1 MRILLLTCESLTRAA
16 YAAAARSPNI
26 VDVTIVPRNRH
37 QPDDIRVRLQT
48 LIDQADDQPYQAI
61 GLVYGLCGMAT
72 AGLRARRIPLVL
84 PRAHDCITLHLGS
97 RQRHEAELQKEPATY
112 WYAQDYLERV
122 QGAHAAL
129 AMGQGSQA
137 EMDAIYETYCYKYG
151 KQKADRLMAIM
162 GDWLSHYKRAVFLVI
177 DPDVVT
183 SAEEEARAQAARRG
197 WTFERLP
204 ADFSLI
210 QRLCDGDWSE
220 QDFLIVPPGQRTR
233 PTYENDILAIE

>member
-1 MRILLLTCESLTRAA
+1 MRLLLLSCESLTRAA

-37 QPDDIRVRLQT
+37 QPDDIRARLQGR
-48 LIDQADDQPYQAI
+48 IDAAEGQPYQAI
-61 GLVYGLCGMAT
+61 GLVYGLCGLAT
-72 AGLRARRIPLVL
+72 AGLQARSLPLVI

-97 RQRHEAELQKEPATY
+97 RQRHEQELQKEPATY
-112 WYAQDYLERV
+112 WYAQDYMERV
-122 QGAHAAL
+122 QGTQAAL
-129 AMGQGSQA
+129 AMGQGSQVD
-137 EMDAIYETYCYKYG
+137 MDAIYETYCYKYG

-162 GDWLSHYKRAVFLVI
+162 GNWLSHYKRAVFLTI
-177 DPDVVT
+177 DPSIVT
-183 SAEEEARAQAARRG
+183 PAEEEARAQAARRG

-220 QDFLIVPPGQRTR
+220 HDFLIVPPGGRTR
-233 PTYENDILAIE
+233 PTYENDILTVE